1 MTDILQAARSYYGLA
16 DTESCTTQLFTNQ
29 AGQTCVAFEIPLS
42 SEDFI
47 AIGERMKAMQ
57 LAECHEAEQ
66 VSVFGEDLDTHAM
79 RQQYNALSKAERGK
93 YGSFGKYM
101 SAISNGI
108 IDAPEAE
115 EPTTMDAVWID
126 ASEATEA
133 QALYKSDVCYQTG
146 RYRVPWAM
154 LTEEQRQKAKEKP

>member
-29 AGQTCVAFEIPLS
+29 AGQACVAFEIPLS

-115 EPTTMDAVWID
+115 EPTTMDAVWMDGRDIENWQVAY
-126 ASEATEA
+126 ASDHDKEKN
-133 QALYKSDVCYQTG
+133 LYLVQSI
-146 RYRVPWAM
+146 M
-154 LTEEQRQKAKEKP
+154 LTGEQKQKAKERL